1 MRIDMIAALAL
12 VLCVTGCGMRSATTS
27 TNPPAKPVIPIA
39 PADAPSVVDSTMNF
53 VLLDLIQPARTK
65 IADLH
70 QTPNAVQQAFPNF
83 SAWLMDVSASIRMNT
98 GGQRSIQHG
107 TLGMQELIEFSG
119 IHYQCDTQAGCHDLL
134 GAAAEVESA
143 NLNNAAKALMDNFRG
158 QSQKTRNAAAVYFE
172 GTFSLAPDP

>member
-1 MRIDMIAALAL
+1 MRIDMMAAIAL

-53 VLLDLIQPARTK
+53 VFLDLIQPARTK

-70 QTPNAVQQAFPNF
+70 QTPNAVQQEFPNF
-83 SAWLMDVSASIRMNT
+83 SAWLMDVSACIRMDT

-107 TLGMQELIEFSG
+107 TLGMQELIGFSG

-134 GAAAEVESA
+134 GAAAAAESA
-143 NLNNAAKALMDNFRG
+143 KLNNAAKALIDHFHG
-158 QSQKTRNAAAVYFE
+158 QSEEARKAAADYFE
-172 GTFSLAPDP
+172 GHFSLASIP